1 MRGLDADHLRT
12 FVAVCDSGS
21 LSAAAPRVF
30 LSPSSVSEQLAK
42 LEQRLGAT
50 LLERGKSG
58 AAPTAAGTR
67 LLAHARAILA
77 LHETAIRDLTGERL
91 EGELSLAI
99 SDYYRP
105 SEIARVLQRLRAA
118 YPALRLKVIVAKSA
132 AIDALAVPEEF
143 DVGLSMRIAP
153 AAAGKRARQVALRRE
168 RLVWVAARDSA
179 AGFERPLPLLAL
191 PDTCSLHAFTVR
203 TLERRRVA
211 FRLAHSASGVAGLQ
225 LAVAAGLG
233 VACINESSMT
243 GEMARCAPACG
254 LPELP
259 EVEFHLLPGRKG
271 ESPLVAG
278 VREALL
284 RLFA

>member
-1 MRGLDADHLRT
+1 MRGLDTDHLRT

-50 LLERGKSG
+50 LLERGKAG
-58 AAPTAAGTR
+58 AAPTAAGTK

-105 SEIARVLQRLRAA
+105 TDIARVLQRLRAD

-143 DVGLSMRIAP
+143 DVGLSMRISP
-153 AAAGKRARQVALRRE
+153 ASAGRRAKSVVLRRE
-168 RLVWVAARDSA
+168 RLVWASARDSA
-179 AGFERPLPLLAL
+179 AGFERPLPLIAL
-191 PDTCSLHAFTVR
+191 PGTCTLHAFTVR
-203 TLERRRVA
+203 TLERRRVP

-243 GEMARCAPACG
+243 PEMVRCAPACG
-254 LPELP
+254 LPALA

-271 ESPLVAG
+271 ESALVGG
-278 VREALL
+278 VREALQ

>member
-1 MRGLDADHLRT
+1 MRGLDVDQLRT

-42 LEQRLGAT
+42 LEERLGAT
-50 LLERGKSG
+50 LLQRGKSG

-77 LHETAIRDLTGERL
+77 LNEAAIRDLTGARL
-91 EGELSLAI
+91 EGDLSLAI

-132 AIDALAVPEEF
+132 AIDSLAVPEEF
-143 DVGLSMRIAP
+143 DVGLSMRIAT
-153 AAAGKRARQVALRRE
+153 AGAGKRTKSTALRRE
-168 RLVWVAARDSA
+168 RLVWVAAREST
-179 AGFERPLPLLAL
+179 AGLERPLPLLAL
-191 PDTCSLHAFTVR
+191 PETCSLHVFTVR
-203 TLERRRVA
+203 ALERRRIP
-211 FRLAHSASGVAGLQ
+211 FHLAHSASGVAGLQ

-243 GEMARCAPACG
+243 PEMARCAPGCG
-254 LPELP
+254 LPALP

-271 ESPLVAG
+271 EPALAAG
-278 VREALL
+278 VREALQ